1 MQKLYRININH
12 FEDPLKNERLLDL
25 VGIRRREKVIK
36 YRMPDDRKRSLGAGI
51 IIRKILDENGLTE
64 SCLRYSDN
72 EKPVVDGLFF
82 NVSHAGDYVVGV
94 LSDCEVGCDI
104 EKNANAPLEVAEHYF
119 YHSELAYIKAA
130 KNKDKAFFTLWTLKE
145 SYMKMTGR
153 GMSLPL
159 DSFEVVPTAEG
170 FVLGKSS
177 ERPCFFETMEFD
189 GYIFSVSSERA
200 FSLRNPLEI
209 AFDRYL
215 CMITEDFLEFQSD
228 RKAYMSDIAS
238 AVRRT
243 EEGIGAGKPGVTG
256 ISGCCFPVLSVNSGS
271 ERFRDNRIL
280 LREIIV
286 ILIICIVLFQFPV
299 SCFDN

>member
-1 MQKLYRININH
+1 MKLYKININKLD
-12 FEDPLKNERLLDL
+12 DPLQKEELLKMVGPER
-25 VGIRRREKVIK
+25 RKKVIR
-36 YRMPDDRKRSLGAGI
+36 YCRPDDRKRSLGAGMI
-51 IIRKILDENGLTE
+51 IQKILAESGLSENDLK
-64 SCLRYSDN
+64 YS
-72 EKPVVDGLFF
+72 EHGKPVADSIYF

-130 KNKDKAFFTLWTLKE
+130 EDKDKAFFTLWTLKE

-200 FSLRNPLEI
+200 FSFRNPLEI
-209 AFDRYL
+209 AFD
-215 CMITEDFLEFQSD
+215 
-228 RKAYMSDIAS
+228 DIY
-238 AVRRT
+238 V
-243 EEGIGAGKPGVTG
+243 
-256 ISGCCFPVLSVNSGS
+256 
-271 ERFRDNRIL
+271 
-280 LREIIV
+280 
-286 ILIICIVLFQFPV
+286 
-299 SCFDN
+299 

>member
-25 VGIRRREKVIK
+25 VGIRRREKVIR

-104 EKNANAPLEVAEHYF
+104 EKMPMRLLRWQNIISTIQSLLT
-119 YHSELAYIKAA
+119 SRLL

-159 DSFEVVPTAEG
+159 DSFEVVPTEEG

-200 FSLRNPLEI
+200 FSLHNPLEI
-209 AFDRYL
+209 VFD
-215 CMITEDFLEFQSD
+215 
-228 RKAYMSDIAS
+228 DIY
-238 AVRRT
+238 V
-243 EEGIGAGKPGVTG
+243 
-256 ISGCCFPVLSVNSGS
+256 
-271 ERFRDNRIL
+271 
-280 LREIIV
+280 
-286 ILIICIVLFQFPV
+286 
-299 SCFDN
+299 

>member
-1 MQKLYRININH
+1 MKGFWIWLGS
-12 FEDPLKNERLLDL
+12 E
-25 VGIRRREKVIK
+25 EKVIR

-159 DSFEVVPTAEG
+159 DSFEVVPTEEG

-200 FSLRNPLEI
+200 FSLHNPLEI
-209 AFDRYL
+209 VFD
-215 CMITEDFLEFQSD
+215 
-228 RKAYMSDIAS
+228 DIY
-238 AVRRT
+238 V
-243 EEGIGAGKPGVTG
+243 
-256 ISGCCFPVLSVNSGS
+256 
-271 ERFRDNRIL
+271 
-280 LREIIV
+280 
-286 ILIICIVLFQFPV
+286 
-299 SCFDN
+299 

>member
-25 VGIRRREKVIK
+25 VGIRRREKVIR

-145 SYMKMTGR
+145 SYVKQIGTGLKM
-153 GMSLPL
+153 PL
-159 DSFEVVPTAEG
+159 SQFEIKIG
-170 FVLGKSS
+170 Q
-177 ERPCFFETMEFD
+177 
-189 GYIFSVSSERA
+189 
-200 FSLRNPLEI
+200 EI
-209 AFDRYL
+209 CVCAV
-215 CMITEDFLEFQSD
+215 D
-228 RKAYMSDIAS
+228 RKRKMGPYFKEYVVEDYCIAVC
-238 AVRRT
+238 A
-243 EEGIGAGKPGVTG
+243 EEQE
-256 ISGCCFPVLSVNSGS
+256 FS
-271 ERFRDNRIL
+271 E
-280 LREIIV
+280 EIIF
-286 ILIICIVLFQFPV
+286 LA
-299 SCFDN
+299 

>member
-1 MQKLYRININH
+1 MKMKLYRININDLD
-12 FEDPLKNERLLDL
+12 DPQQNKGLLESVGVERRKKIL
-25 VGIRRREKVIK
+25 RYYMSE
-36 YRMPDDRKRSLGAGI
+36 DRKRSLGAGI
-51 IIRKILDENGLTE
+51 IIEQILNENGLSE
-64 SCLRYSDN
+64 GHLKYSEN
-72 EKPVVDGLFF
+72 GKPVADNLFF

-130 KNKDKAFFTLWTLKE
+130 EDKDKAFFTFWTLKE

-159 DSFEVVPTAEG
+159 DSFEVVPTADG

-200 FSLRNPLEI
+200 FSLHNPLEI
-209 AFDRYL
+209 AFD
-215 CMITEDFLEFQSD
+215 
-228 RKAYMSDIAS
+228 DIY
-238 AVRRT
+238 V
-243 EEGIGAGKPGVTG
+243 
-256 ISGCCFPVLSVNSGS
+256 
-271 ERFRDNRIL
+271 
-280 LREIIV
+280 
-286 ILIICIVLFQFPV
+286 
-299 SCFDN
+299 

>member
-25 VGIRRREKVIK
+25 VGIRRREKVIR

-130 KNKDKAFFTLWTLKE
+130 EDKDKAFFTLWTLKE

-153 GMSLPL
+153 GMSFLWILLKWFPQQMGL
-159 DSFEVVPTAEG
+159 
-170 FVLGKSS
+170 SS
-177 ERPCFFETMEFD
+177 ENPQKGHAFLRQWNLTV
-189 GYIFSVSSERA
+189 IFSR
-200 FSLRNPLEI
+200 
-209 AFDRYL
+209 
-215 CMITEDFLEFQSD
+215 
-228 RKAYMSDIAS
+228 S
-238 AVRRT
+238 AVRGLFLFT
-243 EEGIGAGKPGVTG
+243 IHWK
-256 ISGCCFPVLSVNSGS
+256 
-271 ERFRDNRIL
+271 L
-280 LREIIV
+280 LLTIFMYDHR
-286 ILIICIVLFQFPV
+286 
-299 SCFDN
+299 

>member
-25 VGIRRREKVIK
+25 VGIRRREKVIR

-72 EKPVVDGLFF
+72 EKPVVD
-82 NVSHAGDYVVGV
+82 V

-159 DSFEVVPTAEG
+159 DSFEVVPTADG

-200 FSLRNPLEI
+200 FSLHNPLEI
-209 AFDRYL
+209 AFD
-215 CMITEDFLEFQSD
+215 
-228 RKAYMSDIAS
+228 DIY
-238 AVRRT
+238 
-243 EEGIGAGKPGVTG
+243 I
-256 ISGCCFPVLSVNSGS
+256 
-271 ERFRDNRIL
+271 
-280 LREIIV
+280 
-286 ILIICIVLFQFPV
+286 
-299 SCFDN
+299 